1 MCIRDRDRAV
11 LRAAHFFGD
20 NRRAVLEAKALS
32 ENNFSE
38 FLNLVNESGASSEN
52 YLQNLYSCRKATEQA
67 IPIAIMTGKR
77 ILNGKGAIRVHGGG
91 FAGTVQAFVPAE
103 LVNDYRI
110 EMNRIFGDN
119 SCYILTIRPV
129 GGIEITGDGDEG
141 V

>member
-1 MCIRDRDRAV
+1 MGIKKIQIVAMQLIELDV
-11 LRAAHFFGD
+11 
-20 NRRAVLEAKALS
+20 
-32 ENNFSE
+32 
-38 FLNLVNESGASSEN
+38 
-52 YLQNLYSCRKATEQA
+52 Y
-67 IPIAIMTGKR
+67 KR
-77 ILNGKGAIRVHGGG
+77 
-91 FAGTVQAFVPAE
+91 QFVPAE

>member
-1 MCIRDRDRAV
+1 MNRERPLKIICKTFIHAEKRQ
-11 LRAAHFFGD
+11 
-20 NRRAVLEAKALS
+20 NRR
-32 ENNFSE
+32 
-38 FLNLVNESGASSEN
+38 
-52 YLQNLYSCRKATEQA
+52 YPLQL
-67 IPIAIMTGKR
+67 
-77 ILNGKGAIRVHGGG
+77 RVHGGG
-91 FAGTVQAFVPAE
+91 FAGTIQAFVPAE